1 MNEYAFR
8 LGGADLVALG
18 SGGLWWPA
26 RSLLCVS
33 DLHLGK
39 SERIARRSGRMLPP
53 YEVRDT
59 LARLARDIDATGC
72 RSVVCLGD
80 SFDDLTAAQALPGE
94 ERDRLQDLMAARRWI
109 WIEGNHDPAPSRM
122 GGISRT
128 SLLEPPF
135 SFRHIAQA
143 DFTPGPAQGP
153 APGPALGPAPGPAPG
168 PLAEVS
174 GHYHPKLRLP
184 LRGQTLSRP
193 CFLVDAT
200 RLILPAYG
208 TYTGGLYCDRPPL
221 KSLMRPDALAIL
233 TGATPRAVPMHRRS
247 GVG

>member
-1 MNEYAFR
+1 MNGYAFKF
-8 LGGADLVALG
+8 GGADLVALG

-59 LARLARDIDATGC
+59 LARLARDIDTTGC

-80 SFDDLTAAQALPGE
+80 SFDDLTAAQALPRE
-94 ERDRLQDLMAARRWI
+94 ERDRLHDLMAARRWI
-109 WIEGNHDPAPSRM
+109 WIEGNHDPAPPQM
-122 GGISRT
+122 GGVCQA
-128 SLLEPPF
+128 SLLEPPL

-143 DFTPGPAQGP
+143 DF
-153 APGPALGPAPGPAPG
+153 APGPAPD
-168 PLAEVS
+168 PMAEVS

-184 LRGQTLSRP
+184 LRGQALSRP
-193 CFLVDAT
+193 CFLLDAT

-208 TYTGGLYCDRPPL
+208 TYTGGLYCDQPPL
-221 KSLMRPDALAIL
+221 KTLMRPDALAIL
-233 TGATPRAVPMHRRS
+233 TGATPRPVPLHRRS
-247 GVG
+247 GVA